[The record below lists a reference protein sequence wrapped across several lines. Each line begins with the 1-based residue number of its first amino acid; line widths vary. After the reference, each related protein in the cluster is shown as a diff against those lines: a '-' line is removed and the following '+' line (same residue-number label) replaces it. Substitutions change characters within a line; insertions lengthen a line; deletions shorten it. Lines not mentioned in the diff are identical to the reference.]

1 MPLSGL
7 GLLASLALAV
17 QVWMPSGCTLDFVWK
32 ESERMGSCITSLASQ
47 RAPPSPSPETS
58 QGPLLTSH
66 SREETLQGTNKLFF
80 ATWKDPKHHLD
91 LTHCNENL
99 ALRNREGST

>member
-66 SREETLQGTNKLFF
+66 SREETIQGTNKLFF
-80 ATWKDPKHHLD
+80 ASWKDPKHQ
-91 LTHCNENL
+91 
-99 ALRNREGST
+99 S